1 RTRPARRF
9 VSRLHLPEGGGDAPH
24 PRPAVPTPSPTPTP
38 NSSGTSVLT
47 YHNDNGRTA
56 QNVSET
62 VLTPANVASSTF
74 GKIRFDSV
82 DGKVDAEPLY
92 ASSVAIPGKNTHNV
106 LIVVSEHDTVYAF
119 DADTGATL
127 WTDTM

>member
-1 RTRPARRF
+1 LAAC
-9 VSRLHLPEGGGDAPH
+9 GGSTSKSGSTI
-24 PRPAVPTPSPTPTP
+24 PTPPPTSTP

-74 GKIRFDSV
+74 GKIGFDSV

-92 ASSVAIPGKNTHNV
+92 ASSVAIPGKSTHNV

-119 DADTGATL
+119 DAD
-127 WTDTM
+127 